1 MPLYEYQCGKC
12 THRFEKIQK
21 FSDPG
26 PDTCPACGGGPVAR
40 MPSSPAIQFKGT
52 GWYITD
58 YAKKTG
64 TEAGKSGAEKAE
76 GGKSDAGGKSDSGGK
91 SESGAKSDS
100 SGKSETGGKSE
111 AGGKSD
117 TGGKSDRAS
126 SSDASSAPA
135 PAAAKDTKGN

>member
-12 THRFEKIQK
+12 THRFERIQK

-26 PDTCPACGGGPVAR
+26 PDACPACGGGPVAR

-64 TEAGKSGAEKAE
+64 TDAGKSGAEKAE
-76 GGKSDAGGKSDSGGK
+76 GGKSDAAKSDAGASDSGGKSDSGAKSDAGGKSDSGGK
-91 SESGAKSDS
+91 SDRAASSDS
-100 SGKSETGGKSE
+100 SAT
-111 AGGKSD
+111 
-117 TGGKSDRAS
+117 T
-126 SSDASSAPA
+126 APA
-135 PAAAKDTKGN
+135 STKDTKAH